1 MRSVRPLSIFPQGHF
16 LGRTE
21 TRWSAGG
28 FALARMVPTVPEHE
42 VHEHTH
48 AEAHF
53 VVLLRGEYL
62 SSAEGAPALAR
73 EPLVVY
79 NPPGTLH
86 RDRFRGDS
94 AGGEFM
100 TVTLGM
106 DTLRDY
112 AQAVALPD
120 RPRAFA
126 AHEGLAWR
134 RLAGLATT
142 KSDSEGLLTESLCAE
157 LLDAASEPLRDRRE
171 HLPPWLWRVRECL
184 HDDCGSE
191 LSLGELA
198 AVAGVHAVHLTRS
211 FRRHFGCTPGD
222 YLRRCRLAKAAAL
235 LTTSREALVDVAA
248 RCGYFDQAH
257 FARSFQAAF
266 GRTPRAYRHA
276 VADA

>member
-1 MRSVRPLSIFPQGHF
+1 MKLCTPVFPQGHF

-28 FALARMVPTVPEHE
+28 FALTRMVPTVPEHE

-73 EPLVVY
+73 EPLVIY

-86 RDRFRGDS
+86 RDRFRGDGV
-94 AGGEFM
+94 GGEFM

-106 DTLRDY
+106 GTLRDY

-126 AHEGLAWR
+126 AGEGEAWR

-142 KSDSEGLLTESLCAE
+142 REASDALHSESLCAE
-157 LLDAASEPLRDRRE
+157 LLDAASAPLRERRE
-171 HLPPWLWRVRECL
+171 HLPPWLWRVREML

-235 LTTSREALVDVAA
+235 LTTSREALVEVAA

-266 GRTPRAYRHA
+266 GRSPRAYRQA

>member
-1 MRSVRPLSIFPQGHF
+1 MKLDTPVFPQGHF

-62 SSAEGAPALAR
+62 SSAEGAPAVAQ

-86 RDRFRGDS
+86 RDRFRGDG

-112 AQAVALPD
+112 AQALALPD
-120 RPRAFA
+120 RPRAIGE
-126 AHEGLAWR
+126 HEAEAWR
-134 RLAGLATT
+134 RLAGLAAAENV
-142 KSDSEGLLTESLCAE
+142 SEGLLTESLCAQ
-157 LLDAASEPLRDRRE
+157 LLDAASAPLRERRE

-191 LSLGELA
+191 LSLGDLA

-235 LTTSREALVDVAA
+235 LTSSREALAEVAA

-266 GRTPRAYRHA
+266 GSSPRAYRKRLA
-276 VADA
+276 TT

>member
-1 MRSVRPLSIFPQGHF
+1 MALLSTIFPQGRF
-16 LGRTE
+16 LGRTDA
-21 TRWSAGG
+21 RWSAGG
-28 FALARMVPTVPEHE
+28 FAVARMVPTVPEHG
-42 VHEHTH
+42 VYEHTH

-62 SSAEGAPALAR
+62 SGAEGAPALAR
-73 EPLVVY
+73 EPLVIY

-86 RDRFRGDS
+86 RDRFRGDGV
-94 AGGEFM
+94 GGEFM

-120 RPRAFA
+120 RPRAFSA
-126 AHEGLAWR
+126 QESEAWQ
-134 RLAGLATT
+134 RLARLTT
-142 KSDSEGLLTESLCAE
+142 TREASEALLIESLCAE
-157 LLDAASEPLRDRRE
+157 LLDAATAPLRERRE
-171 HLPPWLWRVRECL
+171 HLPPWLWRVREWL

-222 YLRRCRLAKAAAL
+222 YLRRCRLTKAAAL
-235 LTTSREALVDVAA
+235 LTTSRETLVDVAA

-257 FARSFQAAF
+257 FSRSFQAAF
-266 GRTPRAYRHA
+266 GRSPRAYRRA
-276 VADA
+276 VVDA